1 LSGFVVAE
9 NWHYARLAVQT
20 SRYGVMME
28 AMTKSWSDERL
39 EERFDRIDQRFDG
52 VDRRFDDVDRRFETV
67 DRRFD
72 RVDGDFREMRG
83 EMNGRFDATQRLIIQ
98 IGAGMLVTLIVG
110 FAGVIA
116 TIATQL

>member
-1 LSGFVVAE
+1 
-9 NWHYARLAVQT
+9 
-20 SRYGVMME
+20 
-28 AMTKSWSDERL
+28 MTKSWTDERL
-39 EERFDRIDQRFDG
+39 EERFDRIDQRFDE
-52 VDRRFDDVDRRFETV
+52 VDRRFDDVDRRFEAADRRFEAV